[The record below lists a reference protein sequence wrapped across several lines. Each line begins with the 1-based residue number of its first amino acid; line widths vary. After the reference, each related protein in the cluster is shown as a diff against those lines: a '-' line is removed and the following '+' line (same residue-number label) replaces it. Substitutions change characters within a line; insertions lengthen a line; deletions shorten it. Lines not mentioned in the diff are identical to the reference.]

1 MSEETPRVNASCLED
16 FKGRTIR
23 ILGKV
28 KSLHGESCVIDANGD
43 VTDANFEVGQFYEVI
58 GRISDDSSVKMLQYQ
73 DFGTNIDMTNVDNLV
88 KLQHKYKTIF
98 YD

>member
-1 MSEETPRVNASCLED
+1 MYAQTREGFMKLISWDACGSELTRRRMSEETPRVNASCLED

-43 VTDANFEVGQFYEVI
+43 VTVYLARVSSRLY
-58 GRISDDSSVKMLQYQ
+58 DDK
-73 DFGTNIDMTNVDNLV
+73 DGG
-88 KLQHKYKTIF
+88 
-98 YD
+98 

>member
-28 KSLHGESCVIDANGD
+28 KSLHGESCVLDANGD
-43 VTDANFEVGQFYEVI
+43 VTVYLARVSRRVFANKDGH
-58 GRISDDSSVKMLQYQ
+58 G
-73 DFGTNIDMTNVDNLV
+73 
-88 KLQHKYKTIF
+88 
-98 YD
+98 